1 MMGGVTVERLMVPVH
16 VRAHHL
22 TLGTTRF
29 VCLTCAWMVLVS
41 LDPSATLPYMHAL
54 HSFYEPQRHQQ

>member
-29 VCLTCAWMVLVS
+29 VCLTCAWMVLADGQACIS
-41 LDPSATLPYMHAL
+41 HFTGPLLS
-54 HSFYEPQRHQQ
+54 